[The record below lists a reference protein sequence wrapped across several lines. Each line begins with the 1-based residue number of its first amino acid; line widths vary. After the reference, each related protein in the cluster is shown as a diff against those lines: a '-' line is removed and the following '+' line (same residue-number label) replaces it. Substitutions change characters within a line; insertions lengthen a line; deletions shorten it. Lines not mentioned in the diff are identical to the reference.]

1 MKNSI
6 QKLFAAALV
15 VVTLSSAAVVA
26 NATENTASYTALTN
40 VKNISKVVVSGNVKL
55 ILVQDAKESVEVYD
69 QYYGKNAMVQ
79 QQGAE
84 LRISSFDKNTLT
96 VVAHVNN
103 LTTIVASNT
112 ATVSTAG
119 NFNLLNLNIVLSDK
133 ASADIT
139 ANTVNLSTEI
149 NDAATLKLAGS
160 TEDHTAVIGAES
172 KIKMGD
178 FTATESSIRVS
189 AKPVVLANSN
199 PSRYAD
205 IDIAL
210 LEKLF

>member
-15 VVTLSSAAVVA
+15 MATLSSAALGA
-26 NATENTASYTALTN
+26 HATENNASYTALTN
-40 VKNISKVVVSGNVKL
+40 VKNISKIVVSGNVKL

-84 LRISSFDKNTLT
+84 LRISSFDKNTLM
-96 VVAHVNN
+96 VIAHVNN
-103 LTTIVASNT
+103 LATIEASNT

-119 NFNLLNLNIVLSDK
+119 SFNLLNLNVVLNDR
-133 ASADIT
+133 ASADIA

-149 NDAATLKLAGS
+149 KDAATLKLSGS
-160 TEDHTAVIGAES
+160 TEEHRAVIGSES

-178 FTATESSIRVS
+178 FTATESTIQVA
-189 AKPVVLANSN
+189 AKPAVLANSN
-199 PSRYAD
+199 PSRYGD
-205 IDIAL
+205 IDIAI